1 MGIKVPKLGK
11 AAAVVLIVLY
21 LFALVGV
28 IAFIALSH
36 DVPLLQPQGI
46 IAAEQK
52 SLLATTVFLMLLV
65 IIPVFILVAWIS
77 WKYRA
82 GNKKTKYTPNWDHS
96 HVLEAIWWG
105 FPLAIIAILSVIT
118 YISSH
123 KLDHFKPIESDKAAV
138 KVQVVALQWKWLF
151 IYPEH
156 GIAAVNQVR
165 FPEKTPV
172 NFSITSDAPMNS
184 FWIPALGGQIYAMSG
199 MSTKL
204 HLMADKV
211 GVYNGA
217 SANISGEGFAGM
229 KFKAH
234 STNEIDFENWVYSV
248 KNSSPQLD
256 VNEYKNLALPTE
268 DNPVKTYGLADKNL
282 YDKIIMKYMGHG
294 GHSGLEKNKAE
305 PESYRQEPDKVPE
318 EGDDSHDDH
327 ERGH

>member
-11 AAAVVLIVLY
+11 AGAVLIVLY
-21 LFALVGV
+21 LVALVSIV
-28 IAFIALSH
+28 AFIALNNE
-36 DVPLLQPQGI
+36 VPLLEPQGM
-46 IAAEQK
+46 IASEQK
-52 SLLATTVFLMLLV
+52 TLLTTTALLMLL
-65 IIPVFILVAWIS
+65 IIVPVFTLVVWIS

-82 GNKKTKYTPNWDHS
+82 SNKKAKYSPNWDHNNL
-96 HVLEAIWWG
+96 LEVIWWG
-105 FPLAIIAILSVIT
+105 FPLAIIVILAVIT

-123 KLDHFKPIESDKAAV
+123 SLDHFKPIESDKPPV
-138 KVQVVALQWKWLF
+138 RVQVVALQWKWLF

-156 GIAAVNQVR
+156 GIAAVNEVR
-165 FPEKTPV
+165 FPERTPV

-184 FWIPALGGQIYAMSG
+184 FWIPSLGGQIYAMSG

-234 STNEIDFENWVYSV
+234 STSDIDFENWVHSV
-248 KNSSPQLD
+248 KRESPQLNL
-256 VNEYKNLALPTE
+256 NEYNNLALPTE
-268 DNPVKTYGLADKNL
+268 NNPVKTYTLGDTKL
-282 YDKIIMKYMGHG
+282 YDKILMKYMNHG
-294 GHSGLEKNKAE
+294 GHSGIKKNETKS
-305 PESYRQEPDKVPE
+305 ESYKQEQDNVPE
-318 EGDDSHDDH
+318 EGDDSHDH